1 MTVVQVQLALTSSS
15 WDMFHRLALDVFLRV
30 QLAGFPP
37 KPKPLLRESEVSLA
51 FDLTGVLF

>member
-1 MTVVQVQLALTSSS
+1 MTVVQVQLALTSWS

-30 QLAGFPP
+30 QLAGSLPNQNQLP
-37 KPKPLLRESEVSLA
+37 RESEVFLA

>member
-1 MTVVQVQLALTSSS
+1 MVQVQLALTSSS

>member
-1 MTVVQVQLALTSSS
+1 MVQVQLALTSWS

-30 QLAGFPP
+30 QLAGSLPNQNQLP
-37 KPKPLLRESEVSLA
+37 RESEVFLA